1 MKKIITLLLS
11 VMLCFALA
19 CPAVATEDLFVPS
32 IGYKDGPQI
41 IDTSLE
47 TDCLIVTSIRGA
59 EQQTTDIYQED
70 RDLLLRVY
78 DQLMD
83 ASMKLPL
90 EDNTY
95 VIRELVDV
103 SFKKS
108 DCQENAEHDDKKEWL
123 AEEDTTV
130 TVVFDMGIKD
140 TTEVI
145 VFVYVD
151 DQWVK
156 VEHVRNLG
164 GGQLEVEFEDICPV
178 AFCVDPDAEEQA
190 PPTGDVAGQNLL
202 LWIILMAVSFVAII
216 ALMINRRRITK

>member
-1 MKKIITLLLS
+1 MQKIITLCLA
-11 VMLCFALA
+11 VVLCVALA
-19 CPAVATEDLFVPS
+19 CPAFAAEDLFVPS

-70 RDLLLRVY
+70 RELLLDVY
-78 DQLMD
+78 EQLMD

-108 DCQENAEHDDKKEWL
+108 DCQENTEHDDKKAWL
-123 AEEDTTV
+123 AEEETTV
-130 TVVFDMGIKD
+130 TVVFDLGIKD

-156 VEHVRNLG
+156 VEQVQNLG
-164 GGQLEVEFEDICPV
+164 GGKLEVEFEDLCPV

-190 PPTGDVAGQNLL
+190 PATGDVVGQSLL
-202 LWIILMAVSFVAII
+202 LWVVLMAVSFVAIVV
-216 ALMINRRRITK
+216 LLINRHRMTK